1 MTKRKKVDGYFEDQ
15 RKSFLRSIK
24 IVYKIEENLKRRNE
38 TAFKTRFFLW
48 ETQVKK
54 FLIDI
59 TSREFFTVH

>member
-48 ETQVKK
+48 ETQVKQN
-54 FLIDI
+54 LIDI

>member
-38 TAFKTRFFLW
+38 TAFKTRLFLW

-54 FLIDI
+54 NLIDI